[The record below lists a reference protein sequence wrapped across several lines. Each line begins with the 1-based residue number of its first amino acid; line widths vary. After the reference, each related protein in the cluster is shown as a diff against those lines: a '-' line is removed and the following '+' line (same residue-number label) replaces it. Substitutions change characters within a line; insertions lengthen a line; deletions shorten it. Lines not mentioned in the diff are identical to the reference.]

1 MAVLTKKQR
10 HSLLIEWL
18 SDELIDIKQTMK
30 ELDLIDFWSDEQAD
44 LYEEL
49 EYRKEFLLKQINDD
63 YLRGVMGNDYNITDE
78 YLESVKNKCETSI
91 LSDIEIKDAFDGLFN
106 STLK

>member
-1 MAVLTKKQR
+1 MAELTQQQM

-49 EYRKEFLLKQINDD
+49 EYRRDWIKKELKQLKKKERKWKIN
-63 YLRGVMGNDYNITDE
+63 
-78 YLESVKNKCETSI
+78 
-91 LSDIEIKDAFDGLFN
+91 N
-106 STLK
+106 SM

>member
-1 MAVLTKKQR
+1 MAKLTQQQM

-18 SDELIDIKQTMK
+18 SDKLIDIKQTMK

-49 EYRKEFLLKQINDD
+49 EYRKAFIIKQINDD
-63 YLRGVMGNDYNITDE
+63 YLRGVMGNDYNIQLYSDK

-91 LSDIEIKDAFDGLFN
+91 LSDIEIKDAFDDIFN
-106 STLK
+106 

>member
-49 EYRKEFLLKQINDD
+49 EYRRDWIKKELKQ
-63 YLRGVMGNDYNITDE
+63 
-78 YLESVKNKCETSI
+78 
-91 LSDIEIKDAFDGLFN
+91 
-106 STLK
+106 LK

>member
-1 MAVLTKKQR
+1 MAELTQQQR

-49 EYRKEFLLKQINDD
+49 EYRRDWIKTQI
-63 YLRGVMGNDYNITDE
+63 
-78 YLESVKNKCETSI
+78 K
-91 LSDIEIKDAFDGLFN
+91 
-106 STLK
+106 

>member
-1 MAVLTKKQR
+1 MYLKKLSNSLVVSDIFSIFTLTIKNKQMAELTQQQM

-49 EYRKEFLLKQINDD
+49 EYRKEWIKTQI
-63 YLRGVMGNDYNITDE
+63 
-78 YLESVKNKCETSI
+78 KK
-91 LSDIEIKDAFDGLFN
+91 
-106 STLK
+106 

>member
-1 MAVLTKKQR
+1 MAELTQQQR

-49 EYRKEFLLKQINDD
+49 EYRKAFIIKQINDD
-63 YLRGVMGNDYNITDE
+63 YLRGVMGNDYNIQLYSDK

-91 LSDIEIKDAFDGLFN
+91 LSDIEIKDAFDDIFN
-106 STLK
+106 

>member
-1 MAVLTKKQR
+1 MAELTQQQM

-49 EYRKEFLLKQINDD
+49 EYRKEWIKTQI
-63 YLRGVMGNDYNITDE
+63 
-78 YLESVKNKCETSI
+78 KK
-91 LSDIEIKDAFDGLFN
+91 
-106 STLK
+106 

>member
-30 ELDLIDFWSDEQAD
+30 ELDLIDFWCDEQAD

-49 EYRKEFLLKQINDD
+49 EYRRDWIKKELKQ
-63 YLRGVMGNDYNITDE
+63 
-78 YLESVKNKCETSI
+78 
-91 LSDIEIKDAFDGLFN
+91 
-106 STLK
+106 LK

>member
-18 SDELIDIKQTMK
+18 SDELIDINQTMK

-49 EYRKEFLLKQINDD
+49 EYRRDWIKTQI
-63 YLRGVMGNDYNITDE
+63 
-78 YLESVKNKCETSI
+78 K
-91 LSDIEIKDAFDGLFN
+91 
-106 STLK
+106 

>member
-1 MAVLTKKQR
+1 MAELTQQQM

-18 SDELIDIKQTMK
+18 SDELIDITQTLS

-49 EYRKEFLLKQINDD
+49 EYRRDWIKTQI
-63 YLRGVMGNDYNITDE
+63 
-78 YLESVKNKCETSI
+78 K
-91 LSDIEIKDAFDGLFN
+91 
-106 STLK
+106 

>member
-1 MAVLTKKQR
+1 MAELTQQQM

-49 EYRKEFLLKQINDD
+49 EYRRDWIKTQI
-63 YLRGVMGNDYNITDE
+63 
-78 YLESVKNKCETSI
+78 K
-91 LSDIEIKDAFDGLFN
+91 
-106 STLK
+106 

>member
-18 SDELIDIKQTMK
+18 SDELIDINQTMK
-30 ELDLIDFWSDEQAD
+30 ELDLIDFWCDEQAD

-49 EYRKEFLLKQINDD
+49 EYRRDSIQYWIKTQI
-63 YLRGVMGNDYNITDE
+63 
-78 YLESVKNKCETSI
+78 K
-91 LSDIEIKDAFDGLFN
+91 
-106 STLK
+106 

>member
-18 SDELIDIKQTMK
+18 SDELIDINQTMK
-30 ELDLIDFWSDEQAD
+30 ELDLKDSWTDDQAD

-49 EYRKEFLLKQINDD
+49 EYRRDSIQAWIKIQI
-63 YLRGVMGNDYNITDE
+63 
-78 YLESVKNKCETSI
+78 K
-91 LSDIEIKDAFDGLFN
+91 
-106 STLK
+106 

>member
-1 MAVLTKKQR
+1 MAVLTQQQT

-18 SDELIDIKQTMK
+18 SDELIDIKQTMQ

-49 EYRKEFLLKQINDD
+49 EYRRDWIKTQI
-63 YLRGVMGNDYNITDE
+63 
-78 YLESVKNKCETSI
+78 K
-91 LSDIEIKDAFDGLFN
+91 
-106 STLK
+106 

>member
-1 MAVLTKKQR
+1 MAVLTQQQT

-49 EYRKEFLLKQINDD
+49 EYRKEFLLKQIND
-63 YLRGVMGNDYNITDE
+63 GN
-78 YLESVKNKCETSI
+78 ET
-91 LSDIEIKDAFDGLFN
+91 N
-106 STLK
+106 N

>member
-1 MAVLTKKQR
+1 VAKLTQQQM

-18 SDELIDIKQTMK
+18 SDKLIDIKQTMK

-49 EYRKEFLLKQINDD
+49 EYRKAFIIKQINDD
-63 YLRGVMGNDYNITDE
+63 YLRGVMGNDYNIQLYSDK

-91 LSDIEIKDAFDGLFN
+91 LSDIEIKDAFDDIFN
-106 STLK
+106 

>member
-1 MAVLTKKQR
+1 MAELTQQQM

-18 SDELIDIKQTMK
+18 SDELIDIKQTMQ

-49 EYRKEFLLKQINDD
+49 EYRRDWIKTQI
-63 YLRGVMGNDYNITDE
+63 
-78 YLESVKNKCETSI
+78 K
-91 LSDIEIKDAFDGLFN
+91 
-106 STLK
+106 

>member
-1 MAVLTKKQR
+1 MAELTQQQR

-18 SDELIDIKQTMK
+18 SDELIDINQIMK

-49 EYRKEFLLKQINDD
+49 EYRKEFLLKQIND
-63 YLRGVMGNDYNITDE
+63 GN
-78 YLESVKNKCETSI
+78 ET
-91 LSDIEIKDAFDGLFN
+91 N
-106 STLK
+106 N